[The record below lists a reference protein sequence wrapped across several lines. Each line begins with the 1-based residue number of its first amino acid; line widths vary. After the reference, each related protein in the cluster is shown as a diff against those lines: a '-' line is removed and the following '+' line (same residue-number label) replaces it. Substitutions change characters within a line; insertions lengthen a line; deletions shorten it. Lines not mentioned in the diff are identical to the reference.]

1 MREEGAG
8 RSGEHTGER
17 GGPFS
22 RSAGTT
28 THLHEGLHHAEGR
41 GTRRREGKG
50 KGAGLERKREIQSTG
65 EGGERK
71 INEKQE

>member
-28 THLHEGLHHAEGR
+28 THLHEARDFTMLR
-41 GTRRREGKG
+41 GE
-50 KGAGLERKREIQSTG
+50 ER
-65 EGGERK
+65 GGERAR
-71 INEKQE
+71 EKGPDWRGRGRYSQQGREERGR